1 MDAHRLTIAGPRFR
15 GEKPPKLTK
24 TENFKNSLFVLKNGQ
39 KAVIWACS
47 SAGSAKGSVFCHIY
61 NFILLYSSVPL
72 LELLIWARS
81 SVWESVRFASVRSRV
96 RSPSGPPHSG
106 DLVLRSPEF
115 FHAFRMHDSTHSCPL
130 PDTGS
135 QRTV

>member
-1 MDAHRLTIAGPRFR
+1 MEQQKVKRFQSEAGNLIF
-15 GEKPPKLTK
+15 GGY
-24 TENFKNSLFVLKNGQ
+24 LF
-39 KAVIWACS
+39 CS
-47 SAGSAKGSVFCHIY
+47 TRP
-61 NFILLYSSVPL
+61 N
-72 LELLIWARS
+72 
-81 SVWESVRFASVRSRV
+81 
-96 RSPSGPPHSG
+96 SG